1 MENGHHPTL
10 DYVLDRMYTL
20 ASTGNGRDMKS
31 WIYIALFCGLGQ
43 FLISADAHGRSFRSE
58 QLPNGERFDCAT
70 CHVNNTGGARNA
82 FGQDVEEMGLSGVG
96 GENTQDTVWAA
107 VCNIDSDGDGYTN
120 GVELGDPACTWEI
133 DDPNPNFNPSRP
145 GDSNSTPCGNGT
157 IEGEEM
163 CDGSNLNDTTCV
175 DLGLPD
181 GGLGCNVDC
190 TFNTVNCVEAP
201 ANNPNPNNEPGTNN
215 ATNSAS
221 NNVTNQP
228 TNNASTPTN
237 PENPGSSGAPDPD
250 DEEGSGELEPF
261 FCDGEMSVKDEPK
274 SAGMFAFLFALFSL
288 RLFSSRD

>member
-1 MENGHHPTL
+1 
-10 DYVLDRMYTL
+10 MYTL

-31 WIYIALFCGLGQ
+31 WIFIALFCGFGQ
-43 FLISADAHGRSFRSE
+43 FLITADAEGRSFRSV

-70 CHVNNTGGARNA
+70 CHVNNVGGARNS

-96 GENTQDTVWAA
+96 GESTQDTVWAA

-133 DDPNPNFNPSRP
+133 DDPNPNFTPSRP

-163 CDGSNLNDTTCV
+163 CDGANLNETTCV

-190 TFNTVNCVEAP
+190 TFNTVNCIEAP
-201 ANNPNPNNEPGTNN
+201 PNNPNPNNQPGTNN
-215 ATNSAS
+215 TNTNNDNS
-221 NNVTNQP
+221 NNGTTQP
-228 TNNASTPTN
+228 TNNSSTPTN
-237 PENPGSSGAPDPD
+237 PENPGNPGAPDPE

-261 FCDGEMSVKDEPK
+261 FCDGEMSVKDESK
-274 SAGMFAFLFALFSL
+274 SAGVFFFLFALFTL
-288 RLFSSRD
+288 RHFSIRD